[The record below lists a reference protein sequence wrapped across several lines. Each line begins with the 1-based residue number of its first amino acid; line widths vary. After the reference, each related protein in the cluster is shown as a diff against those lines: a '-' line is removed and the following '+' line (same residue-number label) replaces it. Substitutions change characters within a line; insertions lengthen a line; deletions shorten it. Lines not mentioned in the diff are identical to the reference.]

1 MPENDIVMFSVTVC
15 CTYRYYLPGSMNRI
29 INMEPGS
36 RITLDFPAL
45 DMYCGTIL
53 KLKVF
58 GVLLYRSMPGD
69 NGSGGNERSVFSR
82 RAMMGG
88 CSRVMLQDDA
98 SG

>member
-69 NGSGGNERSVFSR
+69 NGSGGLRFS
-82 RAMMGG
+82 AEGDDG
-88 CSRVMLQDDA
+88 RVLQGDA
-98 SG
+98 PG